1 MGLAALLIVLGVI
14 IWLLVNPLLG
24 IILLVLG
31 LVMLVWAGGSFRGGY
46 SGRSRVYY

>member
-14 IWLLVNPLLG
+14 IWLLLNPLLG

-31 LVMLVWAGGSFRGGY
+31 LVMLFWAGTSFRGGY
-46 SGRSRVYY
+46 AGRSRMYY